1 MLKYLVYLE
10 YLAGFCI
17 LAGAL
22 LALLVV
28 FALKVK
34 PRVSMAI
41 KPVPA
46 RLALDVRRLLEE
58 VRFEMTIPDGYKEL
72 THTPLPPQIDRLNL
86 IATHLR
92 KYVELKVFDYIRT
105 CSYVSRSIWLR
116 KPRVITETSGDLL
129 TITVYGIGN
138 VIIHS
143 IRFRPSDYAHESE
156 YFKNKVY

>member
-17 LAGAL
+17 LAGGL

-34 PRVSMAI
+34 PRLPMAM

-46 RLALDVRRLLEE
+46 KFQQQVRRLLEDI
-58 VRFEMTIPDGYKEL
+58 RFEMTIPDGYKAI
-72 THTPLPPQIDRLNL
+72 THGPIAPQIDRLNL

-92 KYVELKVFDYIRT
+92 KYVEQKVFDYIKD

-116 KPRVITETSGDLL
+116 KPRVITETSEELI
-129 TITVYGIGN
+129 TIKVYGIGN
-138 VIIHS
+138 VMVHCIK
-143 IRFRPSDYAHESE
+143 FRPSDYAHESE

>member
-1 MLKYLVYLE
+1 MLKYLALLE

-28 FALKVK
+28 LALKVK
-34 PRVSMAI
+34 PRLPMAI

-46 RLALDVRRLLEE
+46 GFASDVRRLLED
-58 VRFEMTIPDGYKEL
+58 VRYQMTLPDGYKEL
-72 THTPLPPQIDRLNL
+72 TYGPLAPQIDRLNL

-92 KYVELKVFDYIRT
+92 KYVEQKVFDYIGN

-116 KPRVITETSGDLL
+116 KPRVITKTSGELL

-138 VIIHS
+138 VIVHS
-143 IRFRPSDYAHESE
+143 IQFRPSDYAHESE